1 MNELFAYLVVFAFL
15 AISIF
20 AFTCAFHPVTFT
32 KKRMFILL
40 AILCFALAG
49 NLMASNDL
57 TDEEYKLFLYQFELI
72 YDDENASSNPSEI
85 VAPSNYPNPLLYKG
99 QKVFPDTLKYIHFRE
114 AEIL

>member
-1 MNELFAYLVVFAFL
+1 MDELFAYLVVFAFL

-20 AFTCAFHPVTFT
+20 AFTCAFHPITFT

-49 NLMASNDL
+49 NLLADDM
-57 TDEEYKLFLYQFELI
+57 TDKEYDLFLYQFELI

-85 VAPSNYPNPLLYKG
+85 VAPSNYPNPLLYRG
-99 QKVFPDTLKYIHFRE
+99 QKTYPDTLKYIHFKE